1 MAHGGEEHRAAVGA
15 EGLGSCQAPR
25 SPPPA
30 HQPSARA
37 RSRNRAAAA
46 QLASAAELWSA
57 AGRAEGTGAE
67 IWRAAREAEG
77 FDRDLAALAREG
89 RLGLLPWLAGPAR
102 GVVEAW
108 AAGRPAELLAQLE
121 EEWLAEKETAG

>member
-1 MAHGGEEHRAAVGA
+1 M
-15 EGLGSCQAPR
+15 
-25 SPPPA
+25 PPVVA
-30 HQPSARA
+30 
-37 RSRNRAAAA
+37 RNRQAAAR
-46 QLASAAELWSA
+46 LATAAELSSA

-102 GVVEAW
+102 EVVEAW
-108 AAGRPAELLAQLE
+108 ADGRPAELFAQLE
-121 EEWLAEKETAG
+121 EEWLAGEETTG